1 MRGKNES
8 LSIIRTSCTV
18 QPTEI
23 KSPKLKIMH
32 LKLYVHIPIPARP
45 GVSTINAQHD
55 IREIH
60 FNPSTVVRDALEQI
74 RTQYNLPDDTEHTRY
89 GLFMMN
95 DDNGQ
100 FTDEDRYEKGWWLND
115 ESPLDNYLLK
125 AEDNILIK
133 ESDFNI

>member
-1 MRGKNES
+1 
-8 LSIIRTSCTV
+8 
-18 QPTEI
+18 
-23 KSPKLKIMH
+23 MH

-45 GVSTINAQHD
+45 GVNAINAQHD

-74 RTQYNLPDDTEHTRY
+74 RTQYNLPDDTEHTSY

-133 ESDFNI
+133 ESDLTFILTYNMIQFMVIRVSNQDPSVAQTHLML

>member
-1 MRGKNES
+1 
-8 LSIIRTSCTV
+8 
-18 QPTEI
+18 
-23 KSPKLKIMH
+23 MH

-45 GVSTINAQHD
+45 GVNTINAQHD

-95 DDNGQ
+95 DDNG
-100 FTDEDRYEKGWWLND
+100 FLN
-115 ESPLDNYLLK
+115 LNIKCNLVIIHFKLL
-125 AEDNILIK
+125 L
-133 ESDFNI
+133 FF